1 MFIGSRT
8 YVHIFPRCRGIFH
21 RSSGRQMVIRDPR
34 AVLMQIN
41 SWSITWKIMWIQ
53 TRIAVD
59 CLCHFRRSGATFLDP
74 TAYYYSILE
83 PRGRHGRYNSQTD
96 SAILRGGET
105 FLKEKEKNVFMF
117 ANTFLHLQMYC
128 EYKKLN

>member
-1 MFIGSRT
+1 MFIFSR
-8 YVHIFPRCRGIFH
+8 VAVGIVQG
-21 RSSGRQMVIRDPR
+21 SSGRQMEFRDSR

-41 SWSITWKIMWIQ
+41 SWSITWRFMQASNANCRGLFMSFQ
-53 TRIAVD
+53 T
-59 CLCHFRRSGATFLDP
+59 LWGATFLDP

-83 PRGRHGRYNSQTD
+83 PRSRHGSYNSQTD
-96 SAILRGGET
+96 SAILLVGET